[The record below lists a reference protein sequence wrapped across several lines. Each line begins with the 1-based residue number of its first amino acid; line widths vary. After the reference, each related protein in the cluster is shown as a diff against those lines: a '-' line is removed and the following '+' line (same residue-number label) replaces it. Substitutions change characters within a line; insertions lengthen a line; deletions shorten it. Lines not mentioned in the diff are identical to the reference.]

1 MADPLSSTAASIVSI
16 TVPALHGA
24 RLLLNDLHNIVDA
37 PKAIATVK
45 EDIQSVE
52 IALEGLKAVPS
63 SEWDSL
69 GEEVANGSKLTV
81 MTCAKACESFRQDLQ
96 QWTRHSGDGN
106 LSWRDRANV
115 GFFKQER
122 INLLSQQ
129 LRNCK
134 ATVSMTVS
142 IATLHSS
149 IRHGHTT
156 EDLRDNILKE
166 DKGMAAAIA
175 ARDVQIMELQHRTRE
190 LLVADTPSDLGRD
203 KAELLDQINQQL
215 TALAASRKVLEG
227 LISKSRER
235 TLVKVTNV
243 RMSEGG
249 RVVAGLV
256 NTQGNTPMHISSLT
270 LSKQHPAG
278 NASPGSPRA

>member
-52 IALEGLKAVPS
+52 IALEGLKAVLS
-63 SEWDSL
+63 SEWESL

-149 IRHGHTT
+149 IRHGHAT

-166 DKGMAAAIA
+166 DQGMTAAIA
-175 ARDVQIMELQHRTRE
+175 ARDIQIMELQHRTRE
-190 LLVADTPSDLGRD
+190 LLAADTEGR
-203 KAELLDQINQQL
+203 LRGRLFSG
-215 TALAASRKVLEG
+215 LAHENMTKEG
-227 LISKSRER
+227 QCACISGVAGATGVDMRVR
-235 TLVKVTNV
+235 CDAGTNV

-256 NTQGNTPMHISSLT
+256 NTQGKYSDAHLVIDTVEATSGGKCI
-270 LSKQHPAG
+270 A
-278 NASPGSPRA
+278 